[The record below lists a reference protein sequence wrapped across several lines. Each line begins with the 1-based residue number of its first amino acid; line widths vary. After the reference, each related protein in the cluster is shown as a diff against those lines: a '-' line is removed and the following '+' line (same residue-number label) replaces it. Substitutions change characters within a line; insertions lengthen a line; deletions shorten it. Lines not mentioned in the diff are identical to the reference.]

1 MLAQKASGV
10 YLAENFP
17 IVERPLLRSDGV
29 AVSETAGATVVG
41 LTKVRPLKRVSAVGN
56 GDGAL
61 DDLGSLAGTDFAST
75 GEIGTGAVAMGRPTE
90 GVPAG

>member
-29 AVSETAGATVVG
+29 AVSETAGVTVTVVG
-41 LTKVRPLKRVSAVGN
+41 LTKVRPLTRVPAVGN
-56 GDGAL
+56 GDGKL
-61 DDLGSLAGTDFAST
+61 FKEFKVGVNNIVNNASIIFKLLNLVSIT
-75 GEIGTGAVAMGRPTE
+75 
-90 GVPAG
+90 